1 MTILSSLFEYI
12 NSPELQAALL
22 PAKIVMGSVGI
33 FFVIAVIVLIS
44 KTSWIYFAYIYD
56 LHEYNRFKPYG
67 LPATAKHLKAAIYAL
82 DNGTFE
88 ERKKA
93 IVELD
98 TLLGTALER
107 IGFAGKDTEDR
118 LNKMSPTSFQD
129 IEELKQAHHIRKAIE
144 ENPEYVLPY
153 EEAERLVGVYRKAFA
168 SLDLS

>member
-1 MTILSSLFEYI
+1 MTILPSLFEYI

-22 PAKIVMGSVGI
+22 PAKIVLGSVGI
-33 FFVIAVIVLIS
+33 FFVVAV
-44 KTSWIYFAYIYD
+44 
-56 LHEYNRFKPYG
+56 
-67 LPATAKHLKAAIYAL
+67 KHLKAAIYAL

-98 TLLGTALER
+98 ALLGTALER

-118 LNKMSPTSFQD
+118 LNKMSSTSFRD
-129 IEELKQAHHIRKAIE
+129 IEELKQAHQIRKAIE
-144 ENPEYVLPY
+144 ENAEYVLPY